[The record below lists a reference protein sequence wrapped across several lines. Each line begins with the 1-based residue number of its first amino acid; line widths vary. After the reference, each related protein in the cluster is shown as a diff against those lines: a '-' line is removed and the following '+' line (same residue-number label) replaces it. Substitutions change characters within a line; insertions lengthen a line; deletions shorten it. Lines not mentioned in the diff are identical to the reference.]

1 MKKVIKHLQTLLPCD
16 QFIVTGSTALHYMG
30 LVDKPSDL
38 DIILINPT
46 DEAKNILE
54 RLQRDNPAKTKPI
67 SGGNVSYIFMQ
78 DEIKVDIF
86 IEKAN
91 INTELNI
98 DGVLLNRIDRIIDRK
113 KSAGRLKDW
122 MQLRF
127 LSRKFYQES
136 DFEKHISSKEYAE
149 IK

>member
-1 MKKVIKHLQTLLPCD
+1 MKKVIKNLQTLLPCD

-30 LVDKPSDL
+30 LVDEPSDL
-38 DIILINPT
+38 DIVLVNPT

-54 RLQRDNPAKTKPI
+54 RLQRDNPAKTKPF

-78 DEIKVDIF
+78 DEVKVDIF
-86 IEKAN
+86 IEKSS

-98 DGVLLNRIDRIIDRK
+98 EGVLVNRVDRIIDRK
-113 KSAGRLKDW
+113 KNANRLKDW
-122 MQLRF
+122 AQLKQLSLAFYNEPDFDKF
-127 LSRKFYQES
+127 LN
-136 DFEKHISSKEYAE
+136 SKKYGE

>member
-16 QFIVTGSTALHYMG
+16 QFVVTGSTALHYMG

-38 DIILINPT
+38 DIVLINPT

-54 RLQRDNPAKTKPI
+54 RLQRDNPAKTKPV

-86 IEKAN
+86 IEKAS

-98 DGVLLNRIDRIIDRK
+98 DGILLNRIDRIIDRK

-127 LSRKFYQES
+127 LSRKFYLES
-136 DFEKHISSKEYAE
+136 DFEKHIFSKEYAE